1 MSVPPDGNRTVAVTR
16 PAAPSGTE
24 SGLLAPGTAP
34 AEAVPAPGEGEDGVG
49 IGSVL
54 RGSSCGVQPTSAMAA
69 AAAAMLPVMNATR
82 RVNVCWLM
90 APAR

>member
-1 MSVPPDGNRTVAVTR
+1 M
-16 PAAPSGTE
+16 PAAPSGTD

-34 AEAVPAPGEGEDGVG
+34 EEAVPVAVPVPFDATDGVG

-54 RGSSCGVQPTSAMAA
+54 RGSSCGVQPTRAMAA